1 MKFKTTNERTNFVNK
16 TYREFLNTDDNYE
29 NIKKVE
35 FQAKTVKVVFEESLN
50 PVQLKTFRMFQQK
63 QEKLF
68 AIKQKKLIRYLIK
81 NDK

>member
-35 FQAKTVKVVFEESLN
+35 FQTKTVKVVFEESLN

>member
-1 MKFKTTNERTNFVNK
+1 MKFKTTNDRTNFVNK

-35 FQAKTVKVVFEESLN
+35 FQTKTVKVVFEESLN